1 MRKIWVR
8 CVLFSLVAVLA
19 VAVIVLLRW
28 IDYLSVVDRMRDTT
42 RRIETAI
49 PQAITQRQHWPYLG
63 VRPQS
68 EGEVGSHIVFS

>member
-1 MRKIWVR
+1 MSDKLICMLYRLMRKIWVR

-28 IDYLSVVDRMRDTT
+28 IDYLSVVDRMRDTI

-49 PQAITQRQHWPYLG
+49 PQAITQRQH
-63 VRPQS
+63 
-68 EGEVGSHIVFS
+68 

>member
-1 MRKIWVR
+1 MSDKLICMLYRLMRKIWVR

-28 IDYLSVVDRMRDTT
+28 IDYLSVVDRMRDTI

-49 PQAITQRQHWPYLG
+49 PQAIMQRQH
-63 VRPQS
+63 
-68 EGEVGSHIVFS
+68 

>member
-1 MRKIWVR
+1 MSDKLICMLYRLMRKIWVR

-19 VAVIVLLRW
+19 VAVIVIVLLRW

-49 PQAITQRQHWPYLG
+49 PQAITQRQH
-63 VRPQS
+63 
-68 EGEVGSHIVFS
+68 